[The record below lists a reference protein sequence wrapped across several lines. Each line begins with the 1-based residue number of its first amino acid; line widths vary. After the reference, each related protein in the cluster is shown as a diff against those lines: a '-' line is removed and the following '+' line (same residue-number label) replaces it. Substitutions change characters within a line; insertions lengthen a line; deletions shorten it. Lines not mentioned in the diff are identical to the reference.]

1 MFNEHIQT
9 FDVYCTWII
18 NKFHHPLLYFI
29 VNGRI
34 MKLTIEVS
42 HLIDKMMLICTCQIF
57 GIIAFDFDDPYI
69 FPIILNNFILNN
81 DFENLTFNSI
91 CVIPAMTLCACNL
104 SINVYKNN
112 VG

>member
-1 MFNEHIQT
+1 
-9 FDVYCTWII
+9 
-18 NKFHHPLLYFI
+18 
-29 VNGRI
+29 
-34 MKLTIEVS
+34 VS

-91 CVIPAMTLCACNL
+91 CVILAMTLCACNL